1 MDTEWNTRTDRIL
14 KLREEQRTKATKT
27 GFDDEQGAE
36 MCDLVSELG
45 KELFYKI
52 RESGIPNPSAA
63 EISSFGTF

>member
-45 KELFYKI
+45 KLLFLQDK
-52 RESGIPNPSAA
+52 GIALGSVLICQFFN
-63 EISSFGTF
+63 F